1 MEHQGKV
8 IYMEHQ
14 GFKVITYDKDGNE
27 VVLID
32 IKPDE
37 GGRGTVEHGICKSLT
52 FLAQIEQV
60 RQRYGEGET
69 LGMVSELGKY
79 AIAWLYALAING
91 MAEDS
96 QAEVTDENVKE
107 D

>member
-1 MEHQGKV
+1 MEHQGYKV
-8 IYMEHQ
+8 
-14 GFKVITYDKDGNE
+14 VTRDKGGNE

-37 GGRGTVEHGICKSLT
+37 GGRDTAEHGICKSLYYLT
-52 FLAQIEQV
+52 QIEQV

-91 MAEDS
+91 TAEDS
-96 QAEVTDENVKE
+96 QAEKTDENGKE